1 MAQSVDTLVQQSEVL
16 SVPFLIRLKRA
27 LVLAVNDAAKG
38 KVSAGFLGSIQ
49 LDVGKTLSVTAT
61 PAAKRKFLGWTG
73 SVVSSAPT
81 ITVLMKVGTTLRANF
96 GD

>member
-27 LVLAVNDAAKG
+27 LVVAVNDAAKG
-38 KVSAGFLGSIQ
+38 KVSAGFLGSI
-49 LDVGKTLSVTAT
+49 L
-61 PAAKRKFLGWTG
+61 LGWTG

-81 ITVLMKVGTTLRANF
+81 ITVLMKVGTTLMANF
-96 GD
+96 GDRSVCFKSGSSLFGF